1 MPHNQGVPGS
11 SPGGTTR
18 QAYHNVVGL
27 CSNKKNIPL
36 RVYIRFL
43 TKILHFRMEIQY
55 YESPLC
61 LIMEIAHEGLLCQS
75 KLQGGFEHDGL
86 DGFDEDIFK
95 F

>member
-1 MPHNQGVPGS
+1 
-11 SPGGTTR
+11 
-18 QAYHNVVGL
+18 
-27 CSNKKNIPL
+27 
-36 RVYIRFL
+36 
-43 TKILHFRMEIQY
+43 MEIQY